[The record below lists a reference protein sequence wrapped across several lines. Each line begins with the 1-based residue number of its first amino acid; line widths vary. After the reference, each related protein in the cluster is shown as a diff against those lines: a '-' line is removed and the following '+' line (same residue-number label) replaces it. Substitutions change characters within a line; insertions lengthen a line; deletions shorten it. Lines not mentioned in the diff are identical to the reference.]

1 MRTPVG
7 VHKTCSGP
15 YPSDGGI
22 RRFLFSVFTTFHN
35 IFTTMLLA
43 RLFSAPQVRYPANQP
58 CLASAPGGGGPSGK
72 TFITI
77 FNTQQS
83 SLEVGRG
90 RVG

>member
-1 MRTPVG
+1 
-7 VHKTCSGP
+7 
-15 YPSDGGI
+15 
-22 RRFLFSVFTTFHN
+22 
-35 IFTTMLLA
+35 MLLA